1 MGNEDR
7 LNRIIARLLA
17 DARTRPGPP
26 TTLTEA
32 ALLNE
37 PDAIDAFID
46 GGADID
52 ERTIGFVSPLAA
64 AAGRGNLAAVQRL
77 IERGASL
84 DPPGA
89 LFPVLAFAVM
99 HRHLEVLDLGLRA
112 GAPVAQYRTLMQE
125 MAARGAW
132 DVVDALLAGGA
143 DPQWLDASQRRA
155 WEDFVRQHAPRS
167 AEYRGRLAEAIRAAQ
182 AQAAAPALRDRL
194 ADAERAAL
202 HAQAVACVRA
212 TPGLAQA
219 RSDHGTPV
227 LALAAEAGALDL
239 VDALL
244 QAGAPA
250 DPPMTGPSPLA
261 RALRRA
267 DHECARRLLA
277 AGADPNAGG
286 AWSAHPLIDAARA
299 GSLACVRALVDAGA
313 LAKAPVRKA
322 IRECARGTQARQII
336 ELVDALPARAR
347 RLSKARGSAG

>member
-7 LNRIIARLLA
+7 LNRILARLLA

-26 TTLTEA
+26 TSLTEA
-32 ALLNE
+32 ALRNDLA
-37 PDAIDAFID
+37 AIDAFLD

-64 AAGRGNLAAVQRL
+64 AAGRGNLAAARRL
-77 IERGASL
+77 IDRGASL

-89 LFPVLAFAVM
+89 LFPVFAFAVM
-99 HRHLEVLDLGLRA
+99 HRHLDVLELGLRA
-112 GAPVAQYRTLMQE
+112 GAPVAQYRTLMLE
-125 MAARGAW
+125 MANRGAW

-143 DPQWLDASQRRA
+143 DPQWLDPRQRRA
-155 WEDFVRQHAPRS
+155 LDEFVREHAPRS
-167 AEYRGRLAEAIRAAQ
+167 VEYRARLADAIRAAQ
-182 AQAAAPALRDRL
+182 AQAAMPSQRDRL
-194 ADAERAAL
+194 ADTERARLEAE
-202 HAQAVACVRA
+202 AVASVRA

-227 LALAAEAGALDL
+227 LALAAEAGAQALI
-239 VDALL
+239 DALL

-250 DPPMTGPSPLA
+250 DPPMTGPSPLL

-267 DHECARRLLA
+267 DFECVHRLLA
-277 AGADPNAGG
+277 AGANPNAGG

-322 IRECARGTQARQII
+322 VREGARGTQASQIV
-336 ELVDALPARAR
+336 ELIDALPARAP
-347 RLSKARGSAG
+347 RLNKARGSA